1 MNSELLLQKIKDKGM
16 SIGDICKR
24 LDMSRSAFY
33 RKVKGITEFTQSE
46 IAKICAILDLDSPMD
61 VFFSS
66 KVS

>member
-1 MNSELLLQKIKDKGM
+1 MNSELLIEKIKEKGM

-46 IAKICAILDLDSPMD
+46 IAKICVILELDSPVD

>member
-1 MNSELLLQKIKDKGM
+1 MNAELLLEKIKEKGM

-33 RKVKGITEFTQSE
+33 RKIKGITEFTQSE
-46 IAKICAILDLDSPMD
+46 IARICELLDLDSPVD

-66 KVS
+66 KAS